1 MKWYSLKYFL
11 FLCETAVLI
20 FNLISSYTNMANESS
35 LENFGTT
42 CFDNEIARIILIIK
56 TYRLTHVYRGMDDSI
71 TESLEGFFLS
81 NSLHF

>member
-1 MKWYSLKYFL
+1 
-11 FLCETAVLI
+11 
-20 FNLISSYTNMANESS
+20 MANESS

-71 TESLEGFFLS
+71 TESLEGFF
-81 NSLHF
+81 

>member
-1 MKWYSLKYFL
+1 MVFLEIFSFSLRNSRFN
-11 FLCETAVLI
+11 

-56 TYRLTHVYRGMDDSI
+56 TYRSTHVYRGMDDSI
-71 TESLEGFFLS
+71 TESLEGFF
-81 NSLHF
+81 